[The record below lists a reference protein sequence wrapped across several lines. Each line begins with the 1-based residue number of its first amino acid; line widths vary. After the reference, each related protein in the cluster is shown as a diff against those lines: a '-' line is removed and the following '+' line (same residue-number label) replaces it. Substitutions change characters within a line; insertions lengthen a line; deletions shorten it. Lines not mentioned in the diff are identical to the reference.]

1 MKYAVDFE
9 GYIFVEAKDHDEAQN
24 IFWEWVGSIQDN
36 TLIDWRKVIL
46 KTPAFECDGVEE
58 ED

>member
-9 GYIFVEAKDHDEAQN
+9 GYIFVEAKNRDEAQN
-24 IFWEWVGSIQDN
+24 IFWEWVGDIQDN
-36 TLIDWRKVIL
+36 TPENWYKVIL
-46 KTPAFECDGVEE
+46 KSPAFECNCVEE